1 MKTLKTVTSLA
12 VVVALQFVV
21 IAPTAWA
28 QQAHVDRTHIAA
40 VADTKPVTAAV
51 GDTKPVIWDNWV
63 RAESDKMFKSYVA
76 LGGFGKFFNI
86 RKPTPIDAQKVVRM
100 NRDTLY
106 SFGVF
111 DLTRPVTITNPDA
124 GNRFNS
130 MMVLNQDEYIPTAVV
145 YKPGEYTLTQEEV
158 GTRYVSVVFRT
169 FVDASDP
176 ADIKKG
182 NAIQD
187 QIKVKQA
194 SKGKFEIPNWDQKSQ
209 DRLRAALQVLGA
221 TMTDT
226 SMAFGT
232 KEDTDSAAHLIG
244 AAIGWGGLP
253 LKDAKYLNI
262 VPKMNDGKTPYTLTV
277 KDVPVDAFWSIS
289 LYNGKGFYV
298 KNKYDAYALNNVTAK
313 KSRDGSYTIHFGG
326 DPKQPNY
333 LPIMDGWN
341 YIVRLYRPRKK
352 LLDGTW
358 KFPAPQPLK

>member
-1 MKTLKTVTSLA
+1 LKYLKTVTLLTA
-12 VVVALQFVV
+12 IVALQFVV
-21 IAPTAWA
+21 TAPTAWA
-28 QQAHVDRTHIAA
+28 QKAHVDSIESHAP
-40 VADTKPVTAAV
+40 VDTKPVT
-51 GDTKPVIWDNWV
+51 WDNFV
-63 RAESDKMFKSYVA
+63 RAETDKYFKSYVQ
-76 LGGFGKFFNI
+76 LGGIGNFYHI
-86 RKPTPIDAQKVVRM
+86 RKPTPIDAQKIIRM

-106 SFGVF
+106 SLLIV
-111 DLTRPVTITNPDA
+111 DLTSPVTITKPGTGD
-124 GNRFNS
+124 RFQS
-130 MMVLNQDEYIPTAVV
+130 MQVINEDEYSVMVV
-145 YKPGEYTLTQEEV
+145 YKPGKYTLTQEKV
-158 GTRYVSVVFRT
+158 GTRYAIIGLRT
-169 FVDASDP
+169 FVDASSP
-176 ADIKKG
+176 ADIKKV

-187 QIKVKQA
+187 QIKVEQA

-358 KFPAPQPLK
+358 KFPAPQLVK